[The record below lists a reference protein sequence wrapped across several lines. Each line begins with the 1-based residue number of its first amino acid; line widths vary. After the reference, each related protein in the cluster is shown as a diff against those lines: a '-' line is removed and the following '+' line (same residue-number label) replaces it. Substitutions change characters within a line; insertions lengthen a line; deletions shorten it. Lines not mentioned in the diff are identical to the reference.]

1 MQQAPPK
8 EGVWD
13 GVKIANGAGGGY
25 DRQRHCNDTNPT
37 KITVMKYFIR
47 SLKYFVAL
55 CVICVAILALMLA
68 TGTSALTLDQTVYVM
83 FHTSRYATL
92 FAAIVVLAALY
103 PRFGFVVRKVEGDVE
118 QKPRTDR
125 QRLQVGRLFAAR
137 RGRRGDDIPRRRP
150 AAQADAAGRGRN
162 KGFTIRTVDSDRR
175 HTPRR
180 RPGRIPAGFVHTNE

>member
-1 MQQAPPK
+1 
-8 EGVWD
+8 
-13 GVKIANGAGGGY
+13 
-25 DRQRHCNDTNPT
+25 
-37 KITVMKYFIR
+37 MKYFIR

-103 PRFGFVVRKVEGDVE
+103 PKFGFVVRKVEGDVE
-118 QKPRTDR
+118 ENREQIINAFKSAGFS
-125 QRLQVGRLFAAR
+125 L
-137 RGRRGDDIPRRRP
+137 RGEEDGVMTFRADGPLRIS
-150 AAQADAAGRGRN
+150 DAAGRGRN

>member
-1 MQQAPPK
+1 
-8 EGVWD
+8 
-13 GVKIANGAGGGY
+13 
-25 DRQRHCNDTNPT
+25 
-37 KITVMKYFIR
+37 MKYFIR

-118 QKPRTDR
+118 ENREQIVNAFRSSGFSLHSEEDGVMVFRADTLLQKLMLLGEDEIRVSQYGQWIVLD
-125 QRLQVGRLFAAR
+125 GIR
-137 RGRRGDDIPRRRP
+137 RGVARVQYRLDSYIHMT
-150 AAQADAAGRGRN
+150 RN
-162 KGFTIRTVDSDRR
+162 D
-175 HTPRR
+175 
-180 RPGRIPAGFVHTNE
+180 

>member
-1 MQQAPPK
+1 
-8 EGVWD
+8 
-13 GVKIANGAGGGY
+13 
-25 DRQRHCNDTNPT
+25 
-37 KITVMKYFIR
+37 MKYFIR

-118 QKPRTDR
+118 ENREQIVNAFRSSGFSLRSEEDGVMVFRADTLLQKLMLLGEDEIRVSQYGQWIVLD
-125 QRLQVGRLFAAR
+125 GIR
-137 RGRRGDDIPRRRP
+137 RGVARVQYRLVSYIHMT
-150 AAQADAAGRGRN
+150 RN
-162 KGFTIRTVDSDRR
+162 D
-175 HTPRR
+175 
-180 RPGRIPAGFVHTNE
+180 

>member
-1 MQQAPPK
+1 
-8 EGVWD
+8 
-13 GVKIANGAGGGY
+13 
-25 DRQRHCNDTNPT
+25 
-37 KITVMKYFIR
+37 MKYFIR

-118 QKPRTDR
+118 ENREQIINAFKSEVRNAEDR
-125 QRLQVGRLFAAR
+125 VFVIADGPLRKLMLLGEDEIKVSQYGQWIQIDGIR
-137 RGRRGDDIPRRRP
+137 RGVARVEYRL
-150 AAQADAAGRGRN
+150 
-162 KGFTIRTVDSDRR
+162 DSYIQMSKHD
-175 HTPRR
+175 
-180 RPGRIPAGFVHTNE
+180 